1 MADFDKP
8 TYPGDSDSMFYVMG
22 GLLLLY
28 ASVTATAWCSL
39 ALAAADPANPLTL
52 LFALGLGRQR
62 WTGAATVWA
71 AVLGAAQLGAL
82 GWMVR
87 RWWRRRSHRS
97 RFDFAT
103 RWLASR
109 ADVAPLRR
117 KAALEVAERLGHPQW
132 PGVSLGMLVEP
143 NGTPGYERITAD
155 PAQTELLF
163 QDGEQLSIDFW
174 GPRRGKT
181 TTRIIPAICEAI
193 GPVLT
198 TSNKRDIVDATR
210 GVRRRAGPTYVF
222 DPQRIVGSKPEFW
235 VDLIEVIR
243 IGDRD
248 MWDVRAERLADIFL
262 AGSTPDGSRPDAF
275 FDPEGRDLLARLFLA
290 AAVGGEP
297 ITKVYEWIVEPNR
310 TPLDHLRNSEF
321 SAAAGALKRF
331 VGYSDRQKDGLFGTA
346 KKMVNILSRQAI
358 GDWVRPRP
366 GVPQFD
372 PEEFVRSRG
381 TLYVMSKAGVDSAGA
396 LATALTWAVCDA
408 AERYGEQ
415 QGGRLRTPMLAALDE
430 LANVIKWPDLPDKFS
445 HYGSRGIIVMA
456 ILQNWSQGVACFGA
470 DRMQQLWDAAPIRV
484 YGGGVADQSSLGIL
498 SELIGDRWEIATST
512 NYSHPAGLLATGQSH
527 ASVGR
532 DARQVRIMTIA
543 HLHQLP
549 RQRAIVLWGGR
560 PAMIRPVPYWDRPY
574 RKAVEA
580 SLEEFDPAARLGKPR
595 PTQRHSR
602 GGLTRMLRRQH
613 RALLPVTDS
622 SSSEQQD
629 VIS

>member
-1 MADFDKP
+1 MTDIDKP
-8 TYPGDSDSMFYVMG
+8 TYPGDSDSTFYLMG

-28 ASVTATAWCSL
+28 VAATATAWLSL
-39 ALAAADPANPLTL
+39 MLAGTAANPLTV
-52 LFALGLGRQR
+52 LFALGMGKQR
-62 WTGAATVWA
+62 WPTAATVWA
-71 AVLGAAQLGAL
+71 AVLAVVQAGMLAWA
-82 GWMVR
+82 VR
-87 RWWRRRSHRS
+87 RWWRRRSGRS

-103 RWLASR
+103 QWLANR
-109 ADVAPLRR
+109 ADVTPLRR
-117 KAALEVAERLGHPQW
+117 NAALEVAERLGHPQW
-132 PGVSLGMLVEP
+132 PGVSLGVLVEP
-143 NGTPGYERITAD
+143 NGTPDYDRVTAD
-155 PAQTELLF
+155 PDQTEILV

-181 TTRIIPAICEAI
+181 TTRIIPAICEAP
-193 GPVLT
+193 GAVLT

-210 GVRRRAGPTYVF
+210 GVRKKAGPVYVF

-235 VDLIEVIR
+235 VDLIAVIR
-243 IGDRD
+243 TGDRD

-290 AAVGGEP
+290 AAVGAEP

-321 SAAAGALKRF
+321 TAAAGALKRF

-346 KKMVNILSRQAI
+346 KKMVNVLSRQSI
-358 GDWVRPRP
+358 GDWVKPKP

-512 NYSHPAGLLATGQSH
+512 NYSRPAGLLATGQSH
-527 ASVGR
+527 MSVGR
-532 DARQVRIMTIA
+532 DARQLRILSIA

-574 RKAVEA
+574 RKAIEA
-580 SLEEFDPAARLGKPR
+580 SLEEYDPAARVRKSLPQ
-595 PTQRHSR
+595 QRTSR
-602 GGLTRMLRRQH
+602 GGLTRLLRRQH
-613 RALLPVTDS
+613 RALS
-622 SSSEQQD
+622 SADDTASSQRQD
-629 VIS
+629 LIS